1 MSKVFV
7 NMKLLSFLV
16 CASLIYCAP
25 PFPSEAD
32 APLYG
37 DNFELN
43 KEMTRDGMSDQLSN
57 DDVSEQCT
65 GRVSCL
71 PFKPH
76 VAAHNM
82 LTYVGNAAKTTLS
95 LAHKTI
101 RSQGDRFLEKHL
113 FYPTYPDY
121 EWVSDKNHLIHDV
134 PVDPDI
140 DGKDE
145 WYMNMMKPRSIFNL
159 ETHIYDPDKNQ
170 KWDKVLLFFP
180 GNCMDMRISST
191 TWSDKIFGKGFRKI
205 FVEYPGYGTLR
216 DIGSWTASPENF
228 ILSARA
234 ITAYLVR
241 ELKIDPSK
249 IIVVGYSL
257 GSGSATE
264 AALGLTKFSD
274 LSLNRTDGGPSALIL
289 LAPFYKIQMAANHVT
304 KIGGYLVNEKFK
316 NYKNIIEITC
326 PTLFVHGH
334 EDQVLSAQ
342 HTKMLSNAQI
352 SKDRQQVSIL
362 AGRDHL
368 ILDSESVQLLVRKFL
383 RKYEQEENQ

>member
-1 MSKVFV
+1 
-7 NMKLLSFLV
+7 MKLLWFLL

-25 PFPSEAD
+25 PFPSETD
-32 APLYG
+32 GTLYG
-37 DNFELN
+37 DNFELKN
-43 KEMTRDGMSDQLSN
+43 EITRIGVPDQLSN
-57 DDVSEQCT
+57 DDVSEECI

-71 PFKPH
+71 PFKPV
-76 VAAHNM
+76 VAAHNL
-82 LTYVGNAAKTTLS
+82 LTYVGNAAKTTLAQ
-95 LAHKTI
+95 AHKTI
-101 RSQGDRFLEKHL
+101 KSQGDRILEKLL
-113 FYPTYPDY
+113 FNPTYPDY
-121 EWVSDKNHLIHDV
+121 EWVSDNNHLIHDV

-140 DGKDE
+140 DGKDD

-159 ETHIYDPDKNQ
+159 ETNIYDPDQNQ

-180 GNCMDMRISST
+180 GNCMDMRLSST
-191 TWSDKIFGKGFRKI
+191 TLKETIFGKGFRKI

-216 DIGSWTASPENF
+216 DVNGWTASPENF

-264 AALGLTKFSD
+264 AALGLTKYSE
-274 LSLNRTDGGPSALIL
+274 LSLNRTDGGPFALIL
-289 LAPFYKIQMAANHVT
+289 VAPFYNMQLAANHAT
-304 KIGGYLVNEKFK
+304 QIGGYLVNEKFK

-326 PTLFVHGH
+326 PTLFVHGY

-342 HTKMLSNAQI
+342 HTKMLSNAQL

-362 AGRDHL
+362 PRGGHL
-368 ILDSESVQLLVRKFL
+368 IIDSVSVQRLMRQFL
-383 RKYEQEENQ
+383 RKYEQEEIQ